1 MEDCDRIFA
10 EMITSTQ
17 GRRGKVKQL
26 IGDQEKKVVAQAEEL
41 RLQLQEDVSKLRGRD
56 AELGRL
62 LHDDDHVHMIQSFQS
77 LSTLCDSPNFSFD
90 AAAPLRS
97 FGEVAERVSELRCKS
112 EAVLKDT
119 WPRISATVSYVDF
132 SLPAAPTS
140 MAGLLSYRRRL
151 TLDGNTNY
159 PYLHLIRDHLRVR
172 PSPAAYPAHPGRFAN
187 WPQVLCREA
196 LTERCYWEVEGHART
211 LSAAVAYEDVS
222 RSSRFGQD
230 DKSWSLECGTGGELL
245 FRHDNVETRLSG
257 PRSKRIGVFLDY
269 EAGTLCFYQVP
280 QPVALLHKV
289 HTTFTRPLYAGI
301 GLDYLWYDVGV
312 FAQLVK
318 LWQ

>member
-119 WPRISATVSYVDF
+119 WPRISATGNAWKCITPDSGNGPY
-132 SLPAAPTS
+132 SQPTS
-140 MAGLLSYRRRL
+140 FHSLLCRLLTTGSTNKHGGLIELSTSPHFGRQHQLPLPPPHKGPPQGEAFARRLPRPPGPVRQLAPGAVQGGPDGAVLLGGGGARSHSVGGGGVRRREPL
-151 TLDGNTNY
+151 VS
-159 PYLHLIRDHLRVR
+159 VR
-172 PSPAAYPAHPGRFAN
+172 AGRQVVEPGVRN
-187 WPQVLCREA
+187 
-196 LTERCYWEVEGHART
+196 GGG
-211 LSAAVAYEDVS
+211 AAVPSRQRGDEAVGASLQEDRSVS
-222 RSSRFGQD
+222 
-230 DKSWSLECGTGGELL
+230 
-245 FRHDNVETRLSG
+245 
-257 PRSKRIGVFLDY
+257 
-269 EAGTLCFYQVP
+269 
-280 QPVALLHKV
+280 
-289 HTTFTRPLYAGI
+289 
-301 GLDYLWYDVGV
+301 GL
-312 FAQLVK
+312 
-318 LWQ
+318 

>member
-26 IGDQEKKVVAQAEEL
+26 IGDQEKKV
-41 RLQLQEDVSKLRGRD
+41 LQEDVSKLRGRD

-159 PYLHLIRDHLRVR
+159 PY
-172 PSPAAYPAHPGRFAN
+172 
-187 WPQVLCREA
+187 
-196 LTERCYWEVEGHART
+196 
-211 LSAAVAYEDVS
+211 
-222 RSSRFGQD
+222 
-230 DKSWSLECGTGGELL
+230 
-245 FRHDNVETRLSG
+245 
-257 PRSKRIGVFLDY
+257 
-269 EAGTLCFYQVP
+269 
-280 QPVALLHKV
+280 
-289 HTTFTRPLYAGI
+289 
-301 GLDYLWYDVGV
+301 
-312 FAQLVK
+312 
-318 LWQ
+318 